1 MTKGNTLALLKKQ
14 TYGADRPS
22 DWRLAHCMRALLSVE
37 KKQYPG
43 YSTLTITDIASEWM
57 LFELL
62 SAVFS
67 LRSVRLEFET
77 VSNRMACPQ

>member
-1 MTKGNTLALLKKQ
+1 V
-14 TYGADRPS
+14 
-22 DWRLAHCMRALLSVE
+22 SVE
-37 KKQYPG
+37 KKQQGG
-43 YSTLTITDIASEWM
+43 YSSLTRTDIVNEWI

-77 VSNRMACPQ
+77 VSNRMAYPFHMSVFEKS

>member
-1 MTKGNTLALLKKQ
+1 
-14 TYGADRPS
+14 
-22 DWRLAHCMRALLSVE
+22 
-37 KKQYPG
+37 
-43 YSTLTITDIASEWM
+43 LTITDIVSEWM

-77 VSNRMACPQ
+77 ISNRMACPLRMSVFLKELNCYVEWNK

>member
-1 MTKGNTLALLKKQ
+1 
-14 TYGADRPS
+14 
-22 DWRLAHCMRALLSVE
+22 
-37 KKQYPG
+37 
-43 YSTLTITDIASEWM
+43 M

-77 VSNRMACPQ
+77 VSNRMACPQEYFQKAKLIPVEKQATWINFLQTACQHR

>member
-1 MTKGNTLALLKKQ
+1 MT
-14 TYGADRPS
+14 
-22 DWRLAHCMRALLSVE
+22 
-37 KKQYPG
+37 
-43 YSTLTITDIASEWM
+43 EWM

-77 VSNRMACPQ
+77 VSNRMSYPLHMSVFEKS